1 MIPIEHDLGVLAS
14 VLSIWVQCLVSF
26 LIVLLA
32 SEFWRFFFKLHITN
46 FIHLPIRTLITC
58 DL

>member
-26 LIVLLA
+26 LIV
-32 SEFWRFFFKLHITN
+32 F
-46 FIHLPIRTLITC
+46 
-58 DL
+58 